1 MGYASLSL
9 VRLSRPMHHQNLLV
23 FDIETVPDPD
33 LHEGTGF
40 PKPPFHVVAAIAVL
54 EAEMETSSDGQERY
68 HLRDLR
74 CGGEATSSEHDLV
87 AGFFQH
93 IQRSQPRLVSFN
105 GRSFD
110 LPVLKYRAMKNGIS
124 ARWFYGAA
132 SRYDNYSYRFSD
144 ENHCDLF
151 DALADFGASRGVK
164 LDDIAR
170 TCGFPG
176 KFGIDGSMVAEMVA
190 EGRLGEVRDYG
201 ETDVLNTYLVYLRY
215 RLLTGHLDRE
225 RYNETISQ
233 VVTYIEAEGADRPHL
248 AGFMEAWGEASGNHF
263 LLT

>member
-1 MGYASLSL
+1 
-9 VRLSRPMHHQNLLV
+9 VQHQNLLV

-33 LHEGTGF
+33 LHDGSGF

-54 EAEMETSSDGQERY
+54 EAEIETTTDGQEHY
-68 HLRDLR
+68 HLRELR
-74 CGGEATSSEHDLV
+74 CGGEGSASEHDLI
-87 AGFFQH
+87 AGYFQH
-93 IQRSQPRLVSFN
+93 IQRLKPRLVSFN

-110 LPVLKYRAMKNGIS
+110 LPVLKYRAMKHGIS
-124 ARWFYGAA
+124 ARWFYGVAN
-132 SRYDNYSYRFSD
+132 RYDNYSYRYSD

-176 KFGIDGSMVAEMVA
+176 KFGVDGSMVADMVA
-190 EGRLGEVRDYG
+190 QGRLAEVRDYC

-215 RLLTGHLDRE
+215 RLLTGHLTRTSHDE
-225 RYNETISQ
+225 AIAQ
-233 VVTYIEAEGADRPHL
+233 VITYIEAEAPARKHL
-248 AGFMEAWGEASGNHF
+248 GEFMEAWGQACDGKF
-263 LLT
+263 LISL